1 MALEEG
7 EIVRGG
13 TSQELRAGQGGEM
26 QALVCNR

>member
-13 TSQELRAGQGGEM
+13 TPQELHAGQGEM